1 MVKDQG
7 YDLDS
12 LIYMCKD
19 IRELFKELNLE
30 KQEIFEVLENLKKAY
45 DYSNGKTDPYNED
58 LPLKVTV
65 TNACTKVIFYFTLNN
80 SSKICILATFVS
92 KYCPKTI
99 WSLTFTI
106 TKTVV
111 KKYFIYIKVKILV

>member
-1 MVKDQG
+1 MDLNYVFLRNQTLAKMVKDQG

-45 DYSNGKTDPYNED
+45 E
-58 LPLKVTV
+58 
-65 TNACTKVIFYFTLNN
+65 
-80 SSKICILATFVS
+80 
-92 KYCPKTI
+92 
-99 WSLTFTI
+99 
-106 TKTVV
+106 
-111 KKYFIYIKVKILV
+111 

>member
-80 SSKICILATFVS
+80 SSKNLYSCDLCFQILSKDDLVS
-92 KYCPKTI
+92 HVYDHEN
-99 WSLTFTI
+99 SS
-106 TKTVV
+106 
-111 KKYFIYIKVKILV
+111 